1 MKKRNGIVLCLL
13 GVAVIL
19 LSLLIPVL
27 AVVTMPQMDS
37 AIGIIGGADWPTLLF
52 LFETRFL
59 WLAMCGILSCAAG
72 IILILLNR
80 VKKDR

>member
-1 MKKRNGIVLCLL
+1 MKKRAGILLCLL
-13 GVAVIL
+13 GAAVIL
-19 LSLLIPVL
+19 LSLLIPV
-27 AVVTMPQMDS
+27 ATMSQTNA
-37 AIGIIGGADWPTLLF
+37 AIGIIGGADWPTFLF

-72 IILILLNR
+72 IVLILLNK

>member
-1 MKKRNGIVLCLL
+1 MKKRAGILLCLL
-13 GVAVIL
+13 GAAVIL
-19 LSLLIPVL
+19 LSLLVPV
-27 AVVTMPQMDS
+27 ATMSQTNA
-37 AIGIIGGADWPTLLF
+37 AIGIIGGADWPTFLF

-72 IILILLNR
+72 IVLILLNK

>member
-1 MKKRNGIVLCLL
+1 MKKRFGIVLCLL

-19 LSLLIPVL
+19 LSLLIPV
-27 AVVTMPQMDS
+27 ATMSQTNA
-37 AIGIIGGADWPTLLF
+37 AIGIIGGADWPTFLF

-59 WLAMCGILSCAAG
+59 WLAMCGILSCVAG
-72 IILILLNR
+72 IVLILLNK

>member
-1 MKKRNGIVLCLL
+1 MKKRAGIVLCLL
-13 GVAVIL
+13 GAAVIL
-19 LSLLIPVL
+19 LSLLIPV
-27 AVVTMPQMDS
+27 ATMSQTNA
-37 AIGIIGGADWPTLLF
+37 AIGIIGGADWPTFLF

-72 IILILLNR
+72 IVLILLNK